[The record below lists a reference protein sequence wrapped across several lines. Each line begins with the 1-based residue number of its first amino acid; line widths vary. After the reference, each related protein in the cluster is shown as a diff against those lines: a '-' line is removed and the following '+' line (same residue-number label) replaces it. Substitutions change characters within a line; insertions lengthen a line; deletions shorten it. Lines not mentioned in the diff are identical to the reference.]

1 MVVSILQWF
10 ALRDEYEEIKK
21 EMEKALSECEHSV
34 SLNEFYTLY
43 FLNESD
49 HKELCIL
56 DLSYKVGLSLSATSR
71 MVKRFEN
78 SCGVITRC
86 PFPTDKRSVFIN
98 LTDVG
103 QYRLG
108 IFLKAIEPVLEK
120 HQTTLTAIT
129 KK

>member
-71 MVKRFEN
+71 MVKRF
-78 SCGVITRC
+78 
-86 PFPTDKRSVFIN
+86 
-98 LTDVG
+98 
-103 QYRLG
+103 
-108 IFLKAIEPVLEK
+108 
-120 HQTTLTAIT
+120 
-129 KK
+129 